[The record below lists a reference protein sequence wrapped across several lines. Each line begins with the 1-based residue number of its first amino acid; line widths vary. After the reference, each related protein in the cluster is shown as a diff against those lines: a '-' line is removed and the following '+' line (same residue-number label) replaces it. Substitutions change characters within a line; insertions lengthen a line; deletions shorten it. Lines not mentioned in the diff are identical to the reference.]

1 MHDADDNAEA
11 LLVPEVGSFIATGG
25 DACGALKNG
34 LEGDSVGCDS
44 FLDDR
49 KYLCLCILKCC
60 ENGLICMEM
69 PEFGLLGAILD

>member
-1 MHDADDNAEA
+1 MMQMIMQR
-11 LLVPEVGSFIATGG
+11 LCLSQRLEV
-25 DACGALKNG
+25 CGALKNG
-34 LEGDSVGCDS
+34 LEGDAVGCDS

-60 ENGLICMEM
+60 ENGLIYMEM